1 MSGLLQWWQS
11 EFTVMEQDYILT
23 VYRPMIAGSGD
34 SNTRT
39 PLRYII
45 APDGAIGS
53 ISSLAAL
60 ATWFLREADL
70 PLARRIMVQSVI
82 RRESEAGD
90 ILDRHFTIGHMI
102 RVYYRD
108 RNRDPAALHLAIEA
122 CQQQI
127 DLAPVAKKAFLK
139 EYPLAALPAHG
150 GFEQLAILREKEK
163 DYLAAIRVATEAEAQ
178 GWAGDWSKRISRC
191 NKREASKC

>member
-1 MSGLLQWWQS
+1 MVAVRIYGDGTRLHPESISSHDRGEWGLECQNA
-11 EFTVMEQDYILT
+11 
-23 VYRPMIAGSGD
+23 IALHRSA
-34 SNTRT
+34 R
-39 PLRYII
+39 R
-45 APDGAIGS
+45 AIGS

-60 ATWFLREADL
+60 ATWFLGEADL
-70 PLARRIMVQSVI
+70 PLARRIMAQSVI

-139 EYPLAALPAHG
+139 GYPLAALPAHG
-150 GFEQLAILREKEK
+150 GFEQLAIIREKEK

-178 GWAGDWSKRISRC
+178 GWAGDWAKRIARC